1 MPRLA
6 SSRTVSTSTEPSA
19 SAAETPAGDDGDG
32 ASVTGGGGRAAARSR
47 LAAAL
52 AAISGGACGAVSRR
66 VARYFAAAGWRRTKR
81 AADWV
86 MLVAAVGALGWTL
99 CSSVFLGT
107 RAVANRGIAVVHLGG
122 QPEVQI
128 MPVGGEAPR
137 YEVLPS
143 EVLSG
148 SQTMRVSI
156 SIANDSP
163 DGIVITPGT
172 LTGPFLSG
180 AVELRPDNRTGYIL
194 GNGTIHFVGTVTV
207 NCDAAAATARTLVE
221 GGSAAQQQQPTAIAF
236 ELRDTNK
243 VMHKAYLVIDNTAA
257 ALQGRVCTR

>member
-1 MPRLA
+1 M
-6 SSRTVSTSTEPSA
+6 STSTDS
-19 SAAETPAGDDGDG
+19 STPAAGTPTGDDGEG
-32 ASVTGGGGRAAARSR
+32 ASVTGGGGRSAARSR
-47 LAAAL
+47 AVAAFAAVSDAAL
-52 AAISGGACGAVSRR
+52 GAVSSR
-66 VARYFAAAGWRRTKR
+66 VSRYFAGPSWQRTKL
-81 AADWV
+81 AADRV
-86 MLVAAVGALGWTL
+86 MLVVAVGALGWTL

-107 RAVANRGIAVVHLGG
+107 RAVSNRGIAVVHLGG
-122 QPEVQI
+122 QPEVQV

-143 EVLSG
+143 KVLSG

-180 AVELRPDNRTGYIL
+180 SVELRPDNGTGYIL

-207 NCDAAAATARTLVE
+207 DCAAATATARTLVE
-221 GGSAAQQQQPTAIAF
+221 GGSAPQQQQPTAIAF

-243 VMHKAYLVIDNTAA
+243 VMHKAYLVIDTTAA